1 MMKLSLMVLSA
12 ATAVSS
18 LSSLIVFLPSSS
30 IIGAINAAANQDA
43 DGRSLL
49 DCPLLSDC
57 PLDCGINGCC
67 ELVYSDGDD
76 VVGTLLRFR
85 SSFYFMFVLFIKYG
99 MEKLV

>member
-1 MMKLSLMVLSA
+1 MVLSA

-30 IIGAINAAANQDA
+30 IIGAVNAAAANQDA

>member
-12 ATAVSS
+12 AAAVSS
-18 LSSLIVFLPSSS
+18 LSSLIVFLPSTS

-49 DCPLLSDC
+49 DCPFDC

-67 ELVYSDGDD
+67 ELVYNDGDD
-76 VVGTLLRFR
+76 ANVVGTL
-85 SSFYFMFVLFIKYG
+85 
-99 MEKLV
+99 